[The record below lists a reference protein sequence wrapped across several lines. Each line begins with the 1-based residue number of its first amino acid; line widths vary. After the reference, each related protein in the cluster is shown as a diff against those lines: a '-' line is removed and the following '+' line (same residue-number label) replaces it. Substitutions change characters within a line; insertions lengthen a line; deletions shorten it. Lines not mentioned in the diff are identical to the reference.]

1 MAVRNKNQLI
11 NGHRDPMAAEIV
23 IPLRKASRQRGLRKA
38 FSSVAINGVKMV

>member
-23 IPLRKASRQRGLRKA
+23 IPLRKGVPTTRPSEGLQ
-38 FSSVAINGVKMV
+38 